1 MKTSALPW
9 QQLIACCFLAS
20 CREGKLMFS
29 PADNEQTT
37 PVDTEHIAGEILRL
51 RNQINISKSNS
62 AQNPANTRPT
72 R

>member
-9 QQLIACCFLAS
+9 QQLIACCFLA
-20 CREGKLMFS
+20 GKLMFS
-29 PADNEQTT
+29 QADNEQTT